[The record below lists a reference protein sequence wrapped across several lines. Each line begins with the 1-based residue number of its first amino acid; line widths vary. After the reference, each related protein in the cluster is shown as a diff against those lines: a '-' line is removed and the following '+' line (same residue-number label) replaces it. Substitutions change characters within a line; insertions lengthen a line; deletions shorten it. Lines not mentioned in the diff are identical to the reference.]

1 MGADSKDNKEGKLYN
16 MTKNVINKGKIFG
29 KNKRNWAEAII
40 YTIIVIVVV
49 LSIPFTKLVETITL
63 LVLVPVVFG
72 TNLIGIKHRSLS
84 EIIIAE
90 INFRNNRRRLHLRGP
105 EYVRKNYKSTYTE
118 SEDESLAEH
127 HYKLIKQRIDEFV
140 EKYGAE
146 EDSFNA

>member
-1 MGADSKDNKEGKLYN
+1 MGTDSKNTEEGKIYTL
-16 MTKNVINKGKIFG
+16 TKNVINKGKILG

-40 YTIIVIVVV
+40 CTTIVVVVV
-49 LSIPFTKLVETITL
+49 LSIPFTELVETITL

-72 TNLIGIKHRSLS
+72 INLIGIKHRSLS

-90 INFRNNRRRLHLRGP
+90 INFRNNRRRYHLRGP

-127 HYKLIKQRIDEFV
+127 HYKLIKQKINEFI

-146 EDSFNA
+146 EDSLNT